1 MKKIYASSTHVG
13 IVREE
18 NQDAVFVGTNQYH
31 NIIALVCD
39 GLGGYK
45 GGAIAS
51 TLTHDLIRDNFLST
65 NFNKLSDEKM
75 EEWFKKVLLKCKKQ
89 IAKYIDEYDKQFQ
102 KEHDNVSLK
111 QMATTIVLSI
121 IANEKIYTF
130 WVGDSRAY
138 LIAKDK
144 TVNQIT
150 NDHNL
155 YNYLKKINASD
166 VTFKANEK
174 ELLALTNIVSRDT
187 SKVEFDTSFDF
198 INKGDEYLLLSSD
211 GFYNFVMPEQF
222 HDLLSL
228 TDDMQKVAD
237 NLIQNGMN
245 AMSNDNL
252 SVVVVK
258 LTEVING

>member
-31 NIIALVCD
+31 NIMGLVCD

-51 TLTHDLIRDNFLST
+51 SLTRDLIQETFLST
-65 NFNKLSDEKM
+65 NFNNLKDEQV
-75 EEWFKKVLLKCKKQ
+75 EEWFHKLLFRCKQQ
-89 IAKYIDEYDKQFQ
+89 IYDYIQANDEQFK
-102 KEHDNVSLK
+102 KEHENASLK

-121 IANEKIYTF
+121 IANKKIYTF

-138 LIAKDK
+138 LIAKNKD
-144 TVNQIT
+144 VNQIT

-155 YNYLKKINASD
+155 YNYLKKIKASP

-174 ELLALTNIVSRDT
+174 ELLALTNIVSKDT
-187 SKVEFDTSFDF
+187 SKLEFDTSIDYL
-198 INKGDEYLLLSSD
+198 NDHDEYLLLSSD

-222 HDLLSL
+222 HDLLSI
-228 TDDMQKVAD
+228 TDDMQKVTD
-237 NLIQNGMN
+237 NLIENGMN

-252 SVVVVK
+252 SVVAIK
-258 LTEVING
+258 LTEVVNG

>member
-13 IVREE
+13 TVREE

-51 TLTHDLIRDNFLST
+51 SITRDLIRDIFLST
-65 NFNKLSDEKM
+65 NFNNLSDEKM
-75 EEWFKKVLLKCKKQ
+75 ESWFKNVLLKCKQQ
-89 IAKYIDEYDKQFQ
+89 IYNYIVANDEKFK
-102 KEHDNVSLK
+102 KEHENASLK

-121 IANEKIYTF
+121 IANNKIYTF

-138 LIAKDK
+138 LIGKDK
-144 TVNQIT
+144 KVSQIT

-155 YNYLKKINASD
+155 YNYLKKINASA

-174 ELLALTNIVSRDT
+174 ELLALTNIVSKDT
-187 SKVEFDTSFDF
+187 AKLDFDTSFDV
-198 INKGDEYLLLSSD
+198 IHNDDEYLLLSSD
-211 GFYNFVMPEQF
+211 GFYNFVMPEKF
-222 HDLLSL
+222 HDLLSI

-237 NLIQNGMN
+237 NLLENGMS